1 MQSESLAIL
10 KFLAAHERPK
20 TKIAISLG
28 SGVAGSIASEAV
40 DKLVNL
46 GYVEFCQPSGYQVTR
61 NGVNKV
67 RSLP

>member
-10 KFLAAHERPK
+10 RFLATHAKPK

-28 SGVAGSIASEAV
+28 SGVPNNITSEAI

-46 GYVEFCQPSGYQVTR
+46 GYIELREPAAYQVTR
-61 NGVNKV
+61 NGISKV
-67 RSLP
+67 KSLP